1 MFESFKNL
9 LVEDLHVNP
18 DNITMDAELA
28 GDLGINSL
36 ELFTLATS
44 LEDRLNITIED
55 EDVHKLITVGDVVK
69 YLEEK
74 GCN

>member
-9 LVEDLHVNP
+9 LIEDLHVNP
-18 DNITMDAELA
+18 DSITMDAELA

-74 GCN
+74 GL